1 MEIIENRHVF
11 IFISAERRSHDPWKT
26 YNSIPEIK
34 KTNDEHNRLVG
45 KTRRW
50 NSDLAKQMGATRTL
64 LSRSLEADSTIGYN
78 RNRNLCRRVQIHLK
92 KHQGISKKQLA
103 AR

>member
-1 MEIIENRHVF
+1 MSLYSLVL
-11 IFISAERRSHDPWKT
+11 SAEVTILEKHTTPFPKL
-26 YNSIPEIK
+26 K
-34 KTNDEHNRLVG
+34 KQTKKHNRLVG

-78 RNRNLCRRVQIHLK
+78 RNRKLCRRVQIHLK